1 LKSSDV
7 VVREETSV
15 VFIRCADEID
25 AIRHAWARLEAIV
38 PLRGNKFFGTF
49 DGHEYRACAA
59 AEADGLE
66 RGVIPGGR
74 YARARLRGDA
84 PAIYEQIGPAVD
96 ALEAAVE
103 VDRARPVVEF
113 YRRHDE
119 IDILVPVV

>member
-1 LKSSDV
+1 LFDLV
-7 VVREETSV
+7 EREETAV
-15 VFIRCADEID
+15 VFIRCADELD
-25 AIRHAWARLEAIV
+25 AMRDAWSRLEEVV

-59 AEADGLE
+59 ADAAGLE

-74 YARARLRGDA
+74 YARMRLRGEA
-84 PAIYEQIGPAVD
+84 PAVYERIAPTVD

-103 VDRARPVVEF
+103 VDRTRPVVEF

-119 IDILVPVV
+119 IDVLVPIV